1 MDDTTIVNIVLVG
14 IIAIGAITGAIKG
27 FTRQIIELIGL
38 VVSFFVGAVLAS
50 WLAALLSDHTSIPR
64 APAMVIGFLGV
75 FVGGMIAF
83 HFVAIAAQR
92 LVHTTFFGWFD
103 RLCGALTGLLF
114 SLFVASILVSV
125 ALELQFS
132 ERLRNSVEGS
142 SVGMFVQPIAGW
154 VFNSVFPRDS
164 GRLAGDAMVHASG
177 PRA

>member
-14 IIAIGAITGAIKG
+14 ILAVGAITGAIKG

-50 WLAALLSDHTSIPR
+50 WLAALMGEHTSIPR
-64 APAMVIGFLGV
+64 APAMVIAFLAV
-75 FVGGMIAF
+75 FVGGMVAF

-92 LVHTTFFGWFD
+92 VVRTTFFGWVD
-103 RLCGALTGLLF
+103 RLCGAMTGLLF

-125 ALELQFS
+125 ALELQMS
-132 ERLRNSVEGS
+132 ERVRASVEDS

-154 VFNSVFPRDS
+154 VFNAMFSRE
-164 GRLAGDAMVHASG
+164 AGVDAMAWSREPHA
-177 PRA
+177 

>member
-14 IIAIGAITGAIKG
+14 ILAIGAITGAIKG

-64 APAMVIGFLGV
+64 APAMVIGFLAV
-75 FVGGMIAF
+75 FVGGMVAF

-125 ALELQFS
+125 ALEMQFS
-132 ERLRNSVEGS
+132 HRLRDSVEGS

-164 GRLAGDAMVHASG
+164 GNLAGDAMVRASA